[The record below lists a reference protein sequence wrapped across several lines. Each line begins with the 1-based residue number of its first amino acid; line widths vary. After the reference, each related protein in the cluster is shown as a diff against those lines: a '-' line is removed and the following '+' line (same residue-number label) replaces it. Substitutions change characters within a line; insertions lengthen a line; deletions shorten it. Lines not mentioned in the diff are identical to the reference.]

1 MGRLLPAKDGPR
13 GCGGDEPAVQARLN
27 VHRFL
32 CTSFPQRTREERL
45 SDFAEDPRRRP
56 RVALEGLAI
65 DGVEA
70 ELRAVAVQ
78 PLEVVEERPV
88 KVAGDWNARGLGL
101 GEGREVGLEER
112 GAKRI
117 GAVGEADRKSTRLN
131 SSHRCIS

>member
-1 MGRLLPAKDGPR
+1 
-13 GCGGDEPAVQARLN
+13 
-27 VHRFL
+27 
-32 CTSFPQRTREERL
+32 
-45 SDFAEDPRRRP
+45 
-56 RVALEGLAI
+56 VALEGLAI

-117 GAVGEADRKSTRLN
+117 GAVGEAVLRDEDREAEPARVAEKGREGRGLSVRPRSCRSRYAKPVRTRVAAGK
-131 SSHRCIS
+131 RT